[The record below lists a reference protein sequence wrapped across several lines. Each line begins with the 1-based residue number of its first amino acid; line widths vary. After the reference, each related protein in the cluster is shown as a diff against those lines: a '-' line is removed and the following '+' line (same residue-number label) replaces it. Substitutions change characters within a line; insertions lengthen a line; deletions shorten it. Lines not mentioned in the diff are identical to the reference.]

1 MGGCWTWLF
10 TLVSLFWNFHSF
22 CISEE
27 NESDIW
33 NKIALI
39 NESNDGKWLALFQSP
54 SPNVKQVNSRLP
66 SSISTLT
73 YATSF
78 KSITSSQQWTKQPK
92 PTYCYEGKRIMKV
105 H

>member
-1 MGGCWTWLF
+1 M
-10 TLVSLFWNFHSF
+10 
-22 CISEE
+22 
-27 NESDIW
+27 
-33 NKIALI
+33 IA
-39 NESNDGKWLALFQSP
+39 GFQSTLP
-54 SPNVKQVNSRLP
+54 SVKQVNSRVR